1 MSKKRGAFTLFEIMI
16 VIIITI
22 VLYSF
27 AINSFTKKS
36 NSLDSKVTL
45 LNLKKILLKYDFDNI
60 ITIQCRSEDLNCMV
74 FVDGTLQKDIKI
86 SNLFNDIPTI
96 YKYNK
101 ELDKIEYPD
110 LNLEDMGSYQIVFKY
125 SCRADRKCDEFIV
138 EDTNKIYIFN
148 DINMKP
154 IVYNYISDVD
164 DYFDSKIEEVKDAF

>member
-1 MSKKRGAFTLFEIMI
+1 MSKKKGAFTLFEIMI

-36 NSLDSKVTL
+36 NSLDDKVTL
-45 LNLKKILLKYDFDNI
+45 LNLKEMLLKYDFDNI
-60 ITIQCRSEDLNCMV
+60 ITIQCNNEDLSCMV
-74 FVDGTLQKDIKI
+74 FIDGTLQEDIKI

-96 YKYNK
+96 YKHNK

-110 LNLEDMGSYQIVFKY
+110 LNLEDMQSYQIIFKY
-125 SCRADRKCDEFIV
+125 SCRDDRKCDEFIV